1 MPKYLLDTSALYPI
15 ILEPYKYTSI
25 LEDSAILDL
34 TLYEIGNAAL
44 VSWRRGLL
52 RSYIGFMKSVTK
64 AARILEIIRL
74 GTGDIE
80 GIARVAEETG
90 LTYYDSAYV
99 YAARR
104 LGLVLVTED
113 TEILQK
119 AKDVATPL
127 KELAE

>member
-1 MPKYLLDTSALYPI
+1 LPKYLLDASALYPI
-15 ILEPYKYTSI
+15 ITSPYQYVDVLE
-25 LEDSAILDL
+25 EAAVLDL

-52 RSYIGFMKSVTK
+52 RSYTEFMKSATK
-64 AARILEIIRL
+64 AVRILEVIRL
-74 GTGDIE
+74 GPEDLE
-80 GIARVAEETG
+80 GIARVAEETE

-113 TEILQK
+113 TEILRK
-119 AKDVATPL
+119 AGDVAKPL
-127 KELAE
+127 RGLTE

>member
-64 AARILEIIRL
+64 AVRILEIIRL

>member
-1 MPKYLLDTSALYPI
+1 MPKYLLDASALYPI
-15 ILEPYKYTSI
+15 ITSPYQYVDVLE
-25 LEDSAILDL
+25 EAAVLDL

-52 RSYIGFMKSVTK
+52 RSYTEFMKSATK
-64 AARILEIIRL
+64 AVRILEVIRL
-74 GTGDIE
+74 GPEDLK
-80 GIARVAEETG
+80 GIARVAEETE

-113 TEILQK
+113 TEILRK
-119 AKDVATPL
+119 AGDVAKPL
-127 KELAE
+127 KELTE

>member
-1 MPKYLLDTSALYPI
+1 MPKYLLDASALYPI

-44 VSWRRGLL
+44 VSWRRKLL
-52 RSYIGFMKSVTK
+52 RSYTGFMKSVTK

-74 GTGDIE
+74 GPGDIE
-80 GIARVAEETG
+80 GIARVAEKTG

-99 YAARR
+99 YVARK

-113 TEILQK
+113 TEILRK
-119 AKDVATPL
+119 ARDVAKPL

>member
-15 ILEPYKYTSI
+15 ILEPYKYTGI

-44 VSWRRGLL
+44 MSWRRGLL
-52 RSYIGFMKSVTK
+52 RSYTRFMKSATK
-64 AARILEIIRL
+64 AMRILEIIRL
-74 GTGDIE
+74 GPEDIE

-99 YAARR
+99 YAARK

-113 TEILQK
+113 TEIIRK
-119 AKDVATPL
+119 ARDVAKTL
-127 KELAE
+127 KELTK

>member
-1 MPKYLLDTSALYPI
+1 MPKYLLDASALYPI
-15 ILEPYKYTSI
+15 ILEPYKYTSM

-44 VSWRRGLL
+44 VSWRRRLL
-52 RSYIGFMKSVTK
+52 RSYTGFMKSATK
-64 AARILEIIRL
+64 AMRILGIIRL
-74 GTGDIE
+74 GPGDIE

-99 YAARR
+99 YAARK

-113 TEILQK
+113 AEILRK
-119 AKDVATPL
+119 ARDVAKPL